1 MSYLSISKTE
11 YLLLKDSRQKLDE
24 SMDQVQ
30 SLIAERKK
38 YSDMAG
44 DLKKRLKSDNAAAVE
59 TLEILSSTLIKNDSH
74 YSKKVAV
81 LAKAI
86 GEEFELELSKIKIIE
101 VLSRL
106 HLTGLMFVDNKG
118 DELKFCPEK
127 SLFLLEKFSELK
139 KISSVFKD
147 LDEFF
152 DGSGPNSKKG
162 KNVCLEIR
170 IVRAAAFYYNF
181 YFKNYSINQIIEKLD
196 YFSGK
201 NLDPDSV
208 SVLFKVL
215 QRKDLFSDLQ
225 IKAVNVHKLKPGMVL
240 KSGIF
245 SKRGA
250 MLLPSGTRLDKKNIE
265 KIISFDLS
273 ESVTDTIL
281 VINK

>member
-1 MSYLSISKTE
+1 M
-11 YLLLKDSRQKLDE
+11 
-24 SMDQVQ
+24 
-30 SLIAERKK
+30 
-38 YSDMAG
+38 
-44 DLKKRLKSDNAAAVE
+44 
-59 TLEILSSTLIKNDSH
+59 EILSSTLIKNDSH

-86 GEEFELELSKIKIIE
+86 GEEFELELSKIKIIDA
-101 VLSRL
+101 VSRL

-118 DELKFCPEK
+118 DELKFYPEK

-152 DGSGPNSKKG
+152 DGSGANSKKG

-250 MLLPSGTRLDKKNIE
+250 MLLPSGTRLEKKI
-265 KIISFDLS
+265 
-273 ESVTDTIL
+273 
-281 VINK
+281 